1 MSLSEWFSPTLKG
14 KEVEMS
20 PLDSKSKNVGIEDS
34 EIIRSELARFLK
46 PEITSEEKAI
56 VARAKR
62 IQKEYGDCYSLE
74 FFISFIK
81 YRDGV
86 EAKLLHTSSG

>member
-1 MSLSEWFSPTLKG
+1 MSRSEWFSPTLKG

-20 PLDSKSKNVGIEDS
+20 PLNVKSKNVGTEDS
-34 EIIRSELARFLK
+34 EILRFDLTHFLK
-46 PEITSEEKAI
+46 PEITAEEKAV
-56 VARAKR
+56 VARARR

-81 YRDGV
+81 YRDDV
-86 EAKLLHTSSG
+86 ESKRLHVPS